1 VTDPNPLF
9 RISVYDKNR
18 AYLFPIGNP
27 TALEATVRFN
37 DVGTLSMT
45 VPLTHER
52 VTALM
57 EDGVRLRV
65 LYRGEHLISGPITAD
80 ELDTDGKKGTYRI
93 TVEDDFRVL
102 KDILG
107 WQAPANTID
116 NQSTAEYRKYTGN
129 AEGIVKVAVT
139 ENGVNRLG
147 ISGLTVATNLSRGTS
162 VPGGLSY
169 RMHPLA
175 DLMFPAVETAGLGV
189 TVRQDAATPN
199 ANLVLDVFTPTT
211 FDKPLSIRGGTLKQV
226 TMTRTRPTASRVV
239 IGGSGEAK
247 ERSFRVVTD
256 TARETT
262 YGMKAERFVDDRQSG
277 SDYTSALKD
286 TSDAK
291 FELDFET
298 DNKNKAAKELTAA
311 QNAKAHADL
320 MLQLAQDGGN
330 ATRISSAQSVV
341 NARAADVTAATTANT
356 AAINSYNT
364 ALSAYNARKA
374 ISDAALAAYQAGMDD
389 TGTKALTEAGPT
401 NGVSITLAGSG
412 IFQYGPGGFHVGDKV
427 PIRIT
432 DTITVTEV
440 IRECTLKWVS
450 PTHASVDPSVGELT
464 NRPERKTANLFKALA
479 RGLRNQE
486 TR

>member
-1 VTDPNPLF
+1 MTPLF

-18 AYLFPIGNP
+18 VYQFPIGNP
-27 TALEATVRFN
+27 TSLEVTVRFN
-37 DVGTLSMT
+37 DVGTLSMV
-45 VPLTHER
+45 VPLAHER
-52 VTALM
+52 VPALM
-57 EDGVRLRV
+57 ADGTRLRV
-65 LYRGEHLISGPITAD
+65 LYRGEHLISGPVTAD
-80 ELDTDGKKGTYRI
+80 EVDTDGKSGTYRI

-107 WQAPANTID
+107 WQVPGNPIS
-116 NQSTAEYRKYTGN
+116 NQTTAEYRKYTGN

-139 ENGVNRLG
+139 ENGVTRLG
-147 ISGLTVATNLSRGTS
+147 ISGLTVAPNLARGTS

-189 TVRQDAATPN
+189 TVRQDETTPN

-226 TMTRTRPTASRVV
+226 TMTRTRPTASRIVV
-239 IGGSGEAK
+239 GGTGEAK
-247 ERSFRVVTD
+247 ERDFRTVTD
-256 TARETT
+256 TSRETL
-262 YGMKAERFVDDRQSG
+262 YGMKAERFADDRQSG
-277 SDYTSALKD
+277 SDYKSALKD

-298 DNKNKAAKELTAA
+298 DNKTKTGKELTAA
-311 QNAKAHADL
+311 QNAKANADL
-320 MLQLAQDGGN
+320 ILQLAQDGGN

-341 NARAADVTAATTANT
+341 NARAADVTAATTANNT
-356 AAINSYNT
+356 AIASYNT

-374 ISDAALAAYQAGMDD
+374 VSDAALAAYQAGMDD
-389 TGTKALTEAGPT
+389 TGTKALTDSGPT

-427 PIRIT
+427 PIKVTDEIT
-432 DTITVTEV
+432 ITEV

-450 PTHASVDPSVGELT
+450 PEHASVDPAVGELT
-464 NRPERKTANLFKALA
+464 NRPERKTANLFKSLA